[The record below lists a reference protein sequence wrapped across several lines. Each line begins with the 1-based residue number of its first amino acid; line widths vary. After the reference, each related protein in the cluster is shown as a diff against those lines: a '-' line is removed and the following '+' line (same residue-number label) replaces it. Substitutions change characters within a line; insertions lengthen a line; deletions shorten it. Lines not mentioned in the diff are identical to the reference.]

1 MSAQCVDMDGEIIR
15 AGDRAICLA
24 LPEKQPC
31 VVEILEVTGPGRLRV
46 SNGRVFDGIAS
57 MSCILQAHA

>member
-1 MSAQCVDMDGEIIR
+1 MRAQCVDMDGEVIR

-31 VVEILEVTGPGRLRV
+31 VVKVLEVTPQGKLKV
-46 SNGRVFDGIAS
+46 SNGRVFDGISGAA
-57 MSCILQAHA
+57 CILQAHA